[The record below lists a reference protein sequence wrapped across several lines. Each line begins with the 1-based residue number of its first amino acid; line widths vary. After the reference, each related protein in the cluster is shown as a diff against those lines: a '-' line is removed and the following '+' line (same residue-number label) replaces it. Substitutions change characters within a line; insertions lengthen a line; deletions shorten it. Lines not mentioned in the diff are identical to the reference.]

1 MIFEIIAPLIVIL
14 VFGLPHGA
22 ADGVLAYRLMHTELK
37 RFVLFFIL
45 YIALGLLVILVW
57 IIFPL
62 FSLLVFLIISIIH
75 FGIMDTEKSKNQ
87 PLRFV
92 RVFVHGSAVILVIP
106 IAHREQVKSIFDLLA
121 FSDTSII
128 FQLIDIVFYF
138 WLIGVLITSIFP
150 KLGGVRVFLEV
161 GVISILAILLPPLWG
176 FAIYFCIVHS
186 FRHFQNLWLIFGK
199 EYSLKKTISYTL
211 ILSIISVCLV
221 LFAAWII
228 TANNPV
234 DGLIRATFIGLAA
247 FTIPHMIF
255 IDTFGAFK
263 EFYQSK
269 IQRSNLNI
277 RL

>member
-92 RVFVHGSAVILVIP
+92 RVFVHGSAVILS
-106 IAHREQVKSIFDLLA
+106 A
-121 FSDTSII
+121 
-128 FQLIDIVFYF
+128 
-138 WLIGVLITSIFP
+138 
-150 KLGGVRVFLEV
+150 
-161 GVISILAILLPPLWG
+161 
-176 FAIYFCIVHS
+176 
-186 FRHFQNLWLIFGK
+186 
-199 EYSLKKTISYTL
+199 
-211 ILSIISVCLV
+211 
-221 LFAAWII
+221 
-228 TANNPV
+228 
-234 DGLIRATFIGLAA
+234 
-247 FTIPHMIF
+247 
-255 IDTFGAFK
+255 
-263 EFYQSK
+263 
-269 IQRSNLNI
+269 
-277 RL
+277 